1 MTSLGSES
9 LPHPQDA
16 GRGFAAASRPDDDA
30 VRRHLVGRV
39 ASALRDMIILD
50 ELKPG
55 TRIRERQL
63 SERLNVSRTPLREA
77 IRILVSERLVDS
89 LPNRGAVVA
98 NPDMEEVR
106 QLLEVLGTLEALGGR
121 LAATAA
127 TDDQIQEILALHH
140 EMLTA
145 YYRKDKLAYF
155 KLNQAIHKGI
165 VGAGGNRVLVDTHL
179 HHNARLYRIRYI
191 SNQRNDR
198 WHEAVEQHELIAA
211 ALKARDAERLADLLR
226 DHIGHTW
233 SKVYSDPASPGFGI
247 PNAG

>member
-1 MTSLGSES
+1 MAELGKEPRARIDDGDRAD
-9 LPHPQDA
+9 LPAPPNDNE
-16 GRGFAAASRPDDDA
+16 
-30 VRRHLVGRV
+30 LVGRLLVGQV
-39 ASALRDMIILD
+39 ASRLRDMIIQD

-98 NPDMEEVR
+98 DPDMEEVR
-106 QLLEVLGTLEALGGR
+106 QLLEVLGMLESLAGQ
-121 LAATAA
+121 LAARDA

-140 EMLTA
+140 EMLSA

-155 KLNQAIHKGI
+155 KLNQAIHKSI
-165 VGAGGNRVLVDTHL
+165 VAAGGNQVLVETHAQL
-179 HHNARLYRIRYI
+179 NARLYRVRYV

-198 WHEAVEQHELIAA
+198 WHEAVEQHEQIAD
-211 ALKARDAERLADLLR
+211 ALKARDEALLAALMR
-226 DHIGHTW
+226 AHIGHTW
-233 SKVYSDPASPGFGI
+233 VKVNSPVS
-247 PNAG
+247 